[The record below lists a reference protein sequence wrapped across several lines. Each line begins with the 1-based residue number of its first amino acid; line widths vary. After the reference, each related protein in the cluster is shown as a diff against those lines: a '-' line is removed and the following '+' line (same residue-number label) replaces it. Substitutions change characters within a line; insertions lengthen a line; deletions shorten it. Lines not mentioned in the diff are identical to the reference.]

1 MIDSHFHLAD
11 EAFEPDLA
19 DVVGRA
25 RSAGLRHGLCIVA
38 AGNAGEARRGE
49 RLAGLWPEVRFAI
62 GVHPHQAGEHA
73 DDPASAVAAVREGL
87 EGNPRARAVG
97 EIGLDYHYDFSPR
110 PVQQD
115 VFGRQVALAL
125 ELDLPVVIH
134 TREATEDTFA
144 ILREAGE
151 GKVRGVFH
159 CFSGDA
165 AMAREALDIG
175 FAVSFAGIVTF
186 PRADAVREAARTVPP
201 DRLLVETDAPYLA
214 PVPHRGT
221 RNEPARVVHVA
232 EALAAVRGE
241 AFETVAA
248 AVTGTF
254 ERLFR
259 P

>member
-25 RSAGLRHGLCIVA
+25 RAAGLRQGLCVLA
-38 AGNAGEARRGE
+38 AGDAGEARRGG
-49 RLAGLWPEVRFAI
+49 RLAELWPDVRFAI

-73 DDPASAVAAVREGL
+73 ADPSGAVAAVRE
-87 EGNPRARAVG
+87 EIADNPRARAVG

-110 PVQQD
+110 PVQQEI
-115 VFGRQVALAL
+115 FRRQVALAR

-134 TREATEDTFA
+134 TREATEETFA
-144 ILREAGE
+144 ILRDAGE

-165 AMAREALDIG
+165 TMARRALDLG
-175 FAVSFAGIVTF
+175 FFVSFAGIVTF
-186 PRADAVREAARTVPP
+186 PKATDVREAARIVPG
-201 DRLLVETDAPYLA
+201 DRLLVETDSPYLA

-221 RNEPARVVHVA
+221 RNEPARVVQVA
-232 EALAAVRGE
+232 ESLAGVRGE
-241 AFETVAA
+241 AVETVAA
-248 AVTGTF
+248 AVTRTF

>member
-1 MIDSHFHLAD
+1 VVDSHFHLAD

-25 RSAGLRHGLCIVA
+25 RAAGLRHGLCVVA
-38 AGNAGEARRGE
+38 AGDAGEARRGA
-49 RLAGLWPEVRFAI
+49 RLAELWPEVRFAI
-62 GVHPHQAGEHA
+62 GVHPHQAGAHA
-73 DDPASAVAAVREGL
+73 EDPEGAVTVVREAVRA
-87 EGNPRARAVG
+87 NPRARAIG

-110 PVQQD
+110 PVQQE
-115 VFGRQVALAL
+115 VFRRQVALAR

-134 TREATEDTFA
+134 TREATADTFA
-144 ILREAGE
+144 ILREAGA
-151 GKVRGVFH
+151 GALGGVFH

-165 AMAREALDIG
+165 AMAREALDLG

-186 PRADAVREAARTVPP
+186 PKAADVREAARIVPA

-232 EALAAVRGE
+232 ESLAGVRQE
-241 AFETVAA
+241 PVAAVAA